1 MKIGSLVTREPAEDQ
16 FADITGIVVDFD
28 QDDDPVVWWSRPNT
42 RGMASREYDGPIKFE
57 EYRSHL
63 KVLIE

>member
-1 MKIGSLVTREPAEDQ
+1 MKIGSLVAREPAEPE
-16 FADITGIVVDFD
+16 FEGITGIVVDFD
-28 QDDDPVVWWSRPNT
+28 QDSDPIVWWSRPNT
-42 RGMASREYDGPIKFE
+42 RGMASRKYDGPIRFE

>member
-1 MKIGSLVTREPAEDQ
+1 MKIGSLVTREPTEAQ
-16 FADITGIVVDFD
+16 FAGIIGIVVDFD
-28 QDDDPVVWWSRPNT
+28 QDGDPVVWWSKPNT
-42 RGMASREYDGPIKFE
+42 GGMASREYDGPIRFE